1 MRGPDM
7 SFVYERQQ
15 EEAEA
20 ELQEVRAE
28 LEDARPRAEEA
39 ERVFEAAYGSEVDE
53 IFRLATERNHRWIE
67 LWAPVAADP
76 ENPSL
81 RDQFFHFLSMRSD
94 EARAMQKADERVSNL
109 EASERRLKRKIQ
121 NTKREARR
129 AKQNRS

>member
-20 ELQEVRAE
+20 ELQEVQAE

-53 IFRLATERNHRWIE
+53 MFQLATERNHRWIE
-67 LWAPVAADP
+67 LWAPTAAGP
-76 ENPSL
+76 ESL
-81 RDQFFHFLSMRSD
+81 RDDYLYFLYRRSD
-94 EARAMQKADERVSNL
+94 EARAMQKAAERVNNL

-121 NTKREARR
+121 EAKREARR